1 MLVYNGKPG
10 SSRNWDLYPWCCLP
24 KESNIKNKTKQDD
37 AEGLKLPSSVV
48 GVSPVQ
54 PSWETQWRVFGSLE
68 TQLSYDPDMPTTT
81 KCVFKGTELC
91 MSRRHLRGK
100 EDLRLT
106 KNMESTKTSIG
117 E

>member
-37 AEGLKLPSSVV
+37 ADGLKLPGSAV

-54 PSWETQWRVFGSLE
+54 
-68 TQLSYDPDMPTTT
+68 
-81 KCVFKGTELC
+81 
-91 MSRRHLRGK
+91 RHGK
-100 EDLRLT
+100 HGGGCSDHW
-106 KNMESTKTSIG
+106 KHSCHMV
-117 E
+117 